1 MSSPGSPVT
10 DPASNTA
17 KLAEAATK
25 TMDPPQVYIVD
36 PETSSVDSYSL
47 WDDEQ
52 GIMALRRYYALR
64 DEAEDAITE
73 SQRTWLDT
81 PFSVF
86 ATQCASLA
94 CARLFCIDN
103 FASLRPSGMQAMLE
117 YSLQNYGPLPSEF
130 RLRRVRSRAN
140 SRPSPYPR
148 TVETS
153 FTSSPSMEHLRA
165 TISAS
170 LTTSTNNIAP
180 RQPSP
185 FSNALQQIT
194 INPNVPAMVS
204 MESKGCITSP
214 DKPKPVFGLSSRAC
228 VASGWSKRSTGRN
241 GLENKENSMSVGN
254 ISIGVPAATNVSQG
268 TMAT

>member
-1 MSSPGSPVT
+1 MSSPESPVT

-25 TMDPPQVYIVD
+25 TMNPPQVYIVD

-64 DEAEDAITE
+64 DEAEDA
-73 SQRTWLDT
+73 RRA
-81 PFSVF
+81 SVPGWIHHF
-86 ATQCASLA
+86 L
-94 CARLFCIDN
+94 
-103 FASLRPSGMQAMLE
+103 SLRLNVRRSHVHVFFVLTTLLAFDPPECKRCWSIPCKIMDHFHLSFGCVGFDHALIA
-117 YSLQNYGPLPSEF
+117 GPH
-130 RLRRVRSRAN
+130 RT
-140 SRPSPYPR
+140 PR
-148 TVETS
+148 TVKTS
-153 FTSSPSMEHLRA
+153 FTSSSSMEHLRA
-165 TISAS
+165 TIAAS

-214 DKPKPVFGLSSRAC
+214 DKPKPVFGLSPRAC

-241 GLENKENSMSVGN
+241 GLENKENSTSVGN
-254 ISIGVPAATNVSQG
+254 ISIGVPAAANVSQG
-268 TMAT
+268 TMAM